1 MSRHYQDI
9 ELLDGRMGEIF
20 LCFPGPYSALA
31 LSSSAALL
39 WTRFRIQLDTG
50 LRTVQ
55 CSSTADTLLKSG
67 PRSHGGGDHSS
78 RTVAGTPLSMM
89 CYSESVTRDKQ
100 NKKQRRL
107 ML

>member
-67 PRSHGGGDHSS
+67 PRPHGAGGIIVLTQLQEHLL
-78 RTVAGTPLSMM
+78 A
-89 CYSESVTRDKQ
+89 
-100 NKKQRRL
+100 
-107 ML
+107 